1 MSQDAVLVTITR
13 TYGSTPREAGASM
26 MVTADGLEDTIGGGR
41 LEFDAIE
48 TARRMLE
55 TGELRAERSVPLG
68 PEIGQCC
75 GGRVDL
81 LFEHA
86 DDAVMARK
94 REEAADREAERPHVV
109 LFGAGHTGR
118 AMAQALAPL
127 PLNITLIDTRAE
139 TLKALPESVRT
150 VAAAMP
156 ESMVA
161 EAPAG
166 AGFVVMTHDHA
177 LDFLIA
183 AEALRRRDAAYIGMI
198 GSATKRARF
207 KTYLEEI
214 GREPDI
220 GRLTLPLGGS
230 ALRDKR
236 PEVIAAMTAAEL
248 CACLLSDQQKT
259 VPVRLADA
267 VL

>member
-1 MSQDAVLVTITR
+1 MIPAILVTITR
-13 TYGSTPREAGASM
+13 ALGSTPREAGASM
-26 MVTADGLEDTIGGGR
+26 LVTGDRAEGTIGGGR
-41 LEFDAIE
+41 LEFDAIA
-48 TARRMLE
+48 TARKMLE
-55 TGELRAERSVPLG
+55 TGVVRTEQSVPLG

-81 LFEHA
+81 LFERA
-86 DDAVMARK
+86 DEAVMMRN
-94 REEAADREAERPHVV
+94 REAAVERAKDRPQVV

-118 AMAQALAPL
+118 ALAQALAPL
-127 PLNITLIDTRAE
+127 PLNVTLVDSRAE
-139 TLKALPESVRT
+139 TLENLPVPVCKV
-150 VAAAMP
+150 VAVMP

-161 EAPAG
+161 EAPSG
-166 AGFVVMTHDHA
+166 TGFVVMTHDHA

-183 AEALRRRDAAYIGMI
+183 AEALRRHDAGYVGMI

-207 KTYLEEI
+207 RTYLKEA
-214 GREPDI
+214 GREGDI
-220 GRLTLPLGGS
+220 DRLTLPLGGT

-248 CACLLSDQQKT
+248 CGCLLSGQQKS

-267 VL
+267 VS